1 MIFVMRIIIINII
14 SIHIIL
20 YSSFAYAKN
29 DKIFLSDLD
38 SFGEYYEIQEFPE
51 GMFEGDNN
59 KTINQK
65 GKTAGK
71 KVGYY
76 FITKKNTLEKY
87 PQNMMK
93 AMAYFEVYYLQT
105 LKDKEISITRFKD
118 QNYNSNDLSSLNTIL
133 SLNKARKSM
142 RDAVGLSLEDSP
154 EEAIKRFWLMND
166 YLSKGKIKTLTIET
180 NVKKKKKKTTDLKT
194 NVKGLNNLVQ
204 KRVEKRIDTTKY
216 KKQIKNFSRKI
227 KEDVKRIQ
235 KIKTNEIDFTNYTD
249 ESNIISNAQLSE
261 NIRHIDS
268 ILNKLYNNKEILL
281 DDDKLDEIN
290 NLLNLVDY
298 SLSKVLLYFP
308 KRYINDLSEVEL
320 SIFDEENLKIIHNI
334 SQSSKINK
342 KTKNQELQNTLFNLE
357 NYNFDTKDYINKL
370 NIGGIK
376 TKEIS
381 VNLKSIADMEKW
393 SKEKWASSYIR
404 EIPKEIMDGEGNI
417 IETLSDENIQDI
429 KAQLALSELQNLVN
443 EFEDTSNT
451 INNSSLDIAEI
462 IQNSNYSINLDKYD
476 KFYMTLG
483 WNNFDEYVGAWN
495 VGWEENYSRD
505 ELIGL
510 INEPQNLALATSIDI
525 VDSEGLGFDAG
536 ALASSVGMEL
546 AEVATTVAN
555 AVAAEVSVDLEA
567 VSQGL
572 GYSSFSD
579 AVAAYNAQYG
589 TNYTDAE
596 AKEAL
601 GL

>member
-38 SFGEYYEIQEFPE
+38 SFGEYYEMQEFPE

-462 IQNSNYSINLDKYD
+462 IQNSNYSVNLDKYD

>member
-1 MIFVMRIIIINII
+1 MRIIIINII

-417 IETLSDENIQDI
+417 IETFSEENIQDI
-429 KAQLALSELQNLVN
+429 KAQLALNELQNLVN

-462 IQNSNYSINLDKYD
+462 IQNSNYSVNLDKYD

>member
-1 MIFVMRIIIINII
+1 MKIITIIII
-14 SIHIIL
+14 SIYIFL
-20 YSSFAYAKN
+20 FSNFAYAKN
-29 DKIFLSDLD
+29 DKVFLSDLD

-51 GMFEGDNN
+51 DMFEGDNN
-59 KTINQK
+59 ITLQQK

-93 AMAYFEVYYLQT
+93 AMAYFEVYYFQT
-105 LKDKEISITRFKD
+105 LKEKEISITRFKD
-118 QNYNSNDLSSLNTIL
+118 ENYSSNDISSLNTVL
-133 SLNKARKSM
+133 SLNKARESM
-142 RDAVGLSLEDSP
+142 RNAVGLSLDDSP
-154 EEAIKRFWLMND
+154 EQAIKRFWLMND

-180 NVKKKKKKTTDLKT
+180 NVKKKKKKTNDLKT

-204 KRVEKRIDTTKY
+204 KRIEKRIDTTEY
-216 KKQIKNFSRKI
+216 KKQIKNYARKI

-268 ILNKLYNNKEILL
+268 ILNKLYNNKEFLL

-308 KRYINDLSEVEL
+308 KKYINDLSEVEL
-320 SIFDEENLKIIHNI
+320 SIFDKENLKIIHNI

-417 IETLSDENIQDI
+417 IETLSEENIQDI
-429 KAQLALSELQNLVN
+429 KAQLALNELQNLVN

-451 INNSSLDIAEI
+451 INNSSLDIAKI